1 MAYTFTDV
9 LERRISLDVK
19 ASDLTEGTTKWW
31 LQKVL
36 TCKSNKEYKSL
47 LVDQEN
53 IVKDLHDFI
62 KQNKDYSL
70 ESIKTFILS
79 KIEDESIELLLL
91 CIWTIFTKENKLGQ
105 SVYTQYVE
113 ETKCPID

>member
-1 MAYTFTDV
+1 MQKHSNLLAYTFTDV

-19 ASDLTEGTTKWW
+19 ASDLPEGTTKWW

-47 LVDQEN
+47 LVDKEN

-62 KQNKDYSL
+62 K
-70 ESIKTFILS
+70 
-79 KIEDESIELLLL
+79 
-91 CIWTIFTKENKLGQ
+91 
-105 SVYTQYVE
+105 
-113 ETKCPID
+113 

>member
-1 MAYTFTDV
+1 M
-9 LERRISLDVK
+9 
-19 ASDLTEGTTKWW
+19 
-31 LQKVL
+31 
-36 TCKSNKEYKSL
+36 
-47 LVDQEN
+47 
-53 IVKDLHDFI
+53 KDLHDFI